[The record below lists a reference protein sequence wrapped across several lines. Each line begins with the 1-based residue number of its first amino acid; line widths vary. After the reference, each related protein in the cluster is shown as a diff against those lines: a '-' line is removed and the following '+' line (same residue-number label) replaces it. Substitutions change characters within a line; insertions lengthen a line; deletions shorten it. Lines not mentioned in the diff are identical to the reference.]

1 MEREKLLKET
11 IRLQKDIL
19 KQEVVEI
26 QKVAKNQIDINDL
39 IATSDSKLLN
49 KKFEILDYPK
59 LWRGVCWKLSGR
71 HERKKVN

>member
-1 MEREKLLKET
+1 KTINERLIDNDKNRFLEREKLLKET

-39 IATSDSKLLN
+39 IATSDS
-49 KKFEILDYPK
+49 
-59 LWRGVCWKLSGR
+59 
-71 HERKKVN
+71 